1 MSIGEYTGRGNSAG
15 PAGDIYPFS
24 ASLPSSPAVLIT
36 GTTAAAQTTV
46 HTCATGAYDMPLAY
60 INNVSAAS
68 ITVFGNIG
76 STTVT
81 TGHRQFTVAAGSFT
95 PAYSND
101 VMMSNSGVFGFWSTA
116 TAGIF
121 ITGYVSRFF
130 TSSGA
135 L

>member
-1 MSIGEYTGRGNSAG
+1 MSGNYLGRGNNAG

-46 HTCATGAYDMPLAY
+46 HVCATGAYDMPIAF
-60 INNVSAAS
+60 INNVGAVSV
-68 ITVFGNIG
+68 TVFGQMG
-76 STTVT
+76 STAT
-81 TGHRQFTVAAGSFT
+81 TGQRQWTVNAGAFTA
-95 PAYSND
+95 AYSND

-116 TAGIF
+116 TAGVY